1 VSIFTRKKFLET
13 YTVQGKEYL
22 FYDLAAV
29 ASYFGKDITAIPYS
43 IRVLVEN
50 IIRNASN
57 DENCH
62 NSLKKIF
69 SCPAGSDGAFTFY
82 PGRILMQDFTGVPA
96 IVDLATLRD
105 AVFAIGKDPEVINP
119 SIPVDLVIDHSL
131 IVDSFGTKTS
141 FEENIYHEYQ
151 RNKERYQFLKWGQK
165 AFKNF
170 RVVPPGA
177 GICHQVNLEYL
188 APVVSV
194 SEFQGG
200 TIAFPDTLVGTDSH
214 TTMINALGVLG
225 WGVGGIEAEAAML
238 GQGYPMQVP
247 EVVGVHLSG
256 GLRPGVTATDL
267 VLTITEVLRK
277 HNVVSKFV
285 EFYGA
290 GLECLSLADRA
301 TIANMAPEY
310 GATCG
315 FFPVDSKTL
324 AYLKLTGRS
333 GDHVD
338 FVEQH
343 CRQQNLF
350 WSKDVDQ
357 PLYNDT
363 VEINLAQ
370 VETSLAGPLRPQ
382 QRLNLGEVSQSF
394 RQQFVDKESKSQ
406 LDQLSDGSVVIA
418 AITSCTNTS
427 NPAAMIGAGL
437 IAKKAR
443 ELGLMTKPWVK
454 TSLAPGSQVVTD
466 YLEKAGLQS
475 SLDELGFD
483 LVGYGCTTCIGNSGP
498 LNPEIESDIIEKK
511 LVVAS
516 VLSGNRNFSGR
527 VSPLTQL
534 NYLASPMLV
543 VAYALM
549 GSVDINLEQEAIG
562 YDQSGNAV
570 YLRDIWPTH
579 EEIQSCVDQS
589 VSTTFYRQRYEQIFL
604 GDQEWRSLKVDLG
617 SMYAWDEKSTYIKK
631 APYFDNANQVITYKG
646 DIIGARALLVLGDS
660 VTTDH
665 ISPAGSIQPN
675 SPAGQYLLGQ
685 GVPINAFNSYGARRG
700 NHEVMVRGT
709 FANVR
714 LQNEMVPD
722 KVGGYTY
729 GPNKGEGAMAVY
741 DAAMGCAKHK
751 TPLVVIAGKE
761 YGTGSSRDWAAK
773 GSALLGIKA
782 VIAESFERIHRSN
795 LIGMGVLPL
804 MFPEDVNRKTLGI
817 TGFERF
823 DLVGLND
830 LSPGGILTMR
840 IHFQDG
846 QIHEQELLCRIDT
859 AEELNYFK
867 NGGILPSVLS
877 EVKGA
882 DLSS

>member
-1 VSIFTRKKFLET
+1 MPVFARENFLKS
-13 YTVQGKEYL
+13 YVAQGKKYL
-22 FYDLAAV
+22 FYDLKAV
-29 ASYFGKDITAIPYS
+29 AHYFGQNITTIPYS

-50 IIRNASN
+50 IIRNTSD
-57 DENCH
+57 DEDCYN
-62 NSLKKIF
+62 NLKKIF
-69 SCPAGSDGAFTFY
+69 SYQADSGNAFAFY

-105 AVFAIGKDPEVINP
+105 AVFDTDKNPEIINP

-131 IVDSFGTKTS
+131 IVDSFGTKES
-141 FEENIYHEYQ
+141 FGENIYHEYQ

-194 SEFQGG
+194 SEFRGG

-256 GLRPGVTATDL
+256 ELKPGVTATDL
-267 VLTITEVLRK
+267 VLNITEILRK

-290 GLECLSLADRA
+290 GLKCLSLADRA

-333 GDHVD
+333 DDHVD
-338 FVEQH
+338 FVEHH

-350 WSKDVDQ
+350 WSKDIDQ
-357 PLYNDT
+357 PSYNDI
-363 VEINLAQ
+363 VEVNLDK

-382 QRLNLGEVSQSF
+382 QRLNLAEVSQSF
-394 RQQFVDKESKSQ
+394 RQHFIDKENTSRP
-406 LDQLSDGSVVIA
+406 DQFSDGSVVIA

-437 IAKKAR
+437 VAKKAR
-443 ELGLMTKPWVK
+443 ELGLVTKPWVK

-466 YLEKAGLQS
+466 YLERAGLQS

-498 LNPEIESDIIEKK
+498 LKPEIESDIIEKK

-527 VSPLTQL
+527 VSPLTKL

-543 VAYALM
+543 VVYALV

-570 YLRDIWPTH
+570 YLQDIWPTH
-579 EEIQSCVDQS
+579 QEIQSCVNQS
-589 VSTTFYRQRYEQIFL
+589 VSTNFYRQRYEKIFL

-617 SMYAWDEKSTYIKK
+617 SMYAWNEKSTYIKK
-631 APYFDNANQVITYKG
+631 APYFDNDNQVTADKG
-646 DIIGARALLVLGDS
+646 DIIGARALIVLGDS

-665 ISPAGSIQPN
+665 ISPAGAIQPN

-685 GVPINAFNSYGARRG
+685 GVQVNEFNSYGARRG

-714 LQNEMVPD
+714 IQNEMIPD

-729 GPNKGEGAMAVY
+729 GPCDSDGIMTIY
-741 DAAMGCAKHK
+741 DAAMVYAKQK
-751 TPLVVIAGKE
+751 TPLIVIAGKE
-761 YGTGSSRDWAAK
+761 YGSGSSRDWAAK
-773 GSALLGIKA
+773 GSALLGIKV
-782 VIAESFERIHRSN
+782 VITESFERIHRSN

-804 MFPEDVNRKTLGI
+804 MFPKGVNRKTLGI

-823 DLVGLND
+823 DLIGLDD
-830 LSPGGILTMR
+830 LSPGGIVKMH
-840 IHFQDG
+840 ICFQDG
-846 QIHEQELLCRIDT
+846 VILEQELICRIDT
-859 AEELNYFK
+859 KEELNYF
-867 NGGILPSVLS
+867 NRGGILPRVLA
-877 EVKGA
+877 EVE
-882 DLSS
+882 DI